1 MRANS
6 NKIETVPNHS
16 IDEQI
21 IPAKTK
27 KSGGVRQ
34 HNPKIPIN
42 GDSKINLVRARQSR
56 IIYDFFL
63 YGAKN
68 STGGNSCNVDAIV
81 LKLTEGIPRN

>member
-6 NKIETVPNHS
+6 KKIEIVPNHS

-21 IPAKTK
+21 IPAKTM

-34 HNPKIPIN
+34 HNIKSPIN
-42 GDSKINLVRARQSR
+42 GDSKINLIRARQSR
-56 IIYDFFL
+56 IIYDFFI

-68 STGGNSCNVDAIV
+68 STAANSCNADAIV
-81 LKLTEGIPRN
+81 LKLIEGIPRN

>member
-1 MRANS
+1 MRANC
-6 NKIETVPNHS
+6 NKIEVVTNHS

-34 HNPKIPIN
+34 HNPKSPIN
-42 GDSKINLVRARQSR
+42 GDSKINLIRTRQSR

-63 YGAKN
+63 YGDKN
-68 STGGNSCNVDAIV
+68 NTAGNSCNADAIV
-81 LKLTEGIPRN
+81 LKLIEGIPRN